1 MMTHNN
7 SYDKLLLQP
16 FDYILKSSGKQ
27 TRSKLLK
34 AFNEWLDIPHDY
46 LVIISEVIEML
57 HNASLLID
65 DIEDSSV
72 LRRGTLT
79 AHTIFGVAST
89 LNAANYVYF
98 LALEKIIKDFPPDLV
113 CKAVDVFSD
122 QIIEL
127 HRGQGLDI
135 YWRDN
140 FICPTEDE
148 YRDMIRMK
156 TGGLF
161 NMGILLMQL
170 FSQDGKRSFSHL
182 IELMGMFFQI
192 RDDYA
197 NLLSQQYADNKSYGE
212 DLTEGKF
219 SFLVIHTIRANPDDS
234 TLLSIIKQRTKDIE
248 IKKYAIQ
255 LMKQSGSLDY
265 TNKTLETLE
274 QELRKEIDSL
284 GTNPMLTRLLD
295 ELSVKKLDH
304 DSL

>member
-1 MMTHNN
+1 M
-7 SYDKLLLQP
+7 
-16 FDYILKSSGKQ
+16 
-27 TRSKLLK
+27 
-34 AFNEWLDIPHDY
+34 
-46 LVIISEVIEML
+46 
-57 HNASLLID
+57 
-65 DIEDSSV
+65 
-72 LRRGTLT
+72 
-79 AHTIFGVAST
+79 
-89 LNAANYVYF
+89 YF
-98 LALEKIIKDFPPDLV
+98 LALEKIRKDFPPHLV

-122 QIIEL
+122 QILEL

-140 FICPTEDE
+140 FVCPTEDE
-148 YRDMIRMK
+148 YRDMIRRK

-161 NMGILLMQL
+161 NMGVLLMQL
-170 FSQDGKRSFSHL
+170 FSQDGKKSFSRL

-197 NLLSQQYADNKSYGE
+197 NLLSREYADNKSFGE

-219 SFLVIHTIRANPDDS
+219 SFPVIHAIRANPDDS

-248 IKKYAIQ
+248 IKKYAVQ

-265 TNKTLETLE
+265 TKKTLETLE

-284 GTNPMLTRLLD
+284 GSNPMLTRLLD